1 MEIII
6 DNFDFLNFEP
16 MKYWTPPKNKNL
28 KDELNNMIYSNDYCV
43 SHKKDGYWFT
53 IIKDNKGELF
63 SRPRNKN
70 VQGGYTSKIEWIP
83 HIAETFKNI
92 PNGTVLVGEI
102 YLKNNEQSKAVTSLL
117 GCLKDKAIQRQ
128 EKGEKLTFYIFD
140 CLAFDGH
147 NISQKGLIERVNVA
161 RMIYDKFLK
170 SNPYIEMAKYI
181 EEPSEMMDYIASVL
195 AAGGEGVVVQ
205 RKDNP
210 YEFGKRTAHHSLK
223 VKKELDNE
231 IDCFL
236 TGNYKE
242 ATWEY
247 KGTEKIESWKYW
259 FDVKNNQKKEGS
271 LYEDFQNGAPIEPIS
286 KGAFFGWAGSVE
298 VGVIKEGEIVPIGWI
313 SNVTEEVKKGIVENN
328 SSWARRVIKI
338 NAMMMEN
345 DTGKFR
351 HARII
356 EWRNPE
362 DMNWK
367 DCTYEKVFGEEK

>member
-1 MEIII
+1 MGVII
-6 DNFDFLNFEP
+6 DGLNSDFEV
-16 MKYWTPPKNKNL
+16 MKYWTPTKGKNL
-28 KDELNNMIYSNDYCV
+28 KEELNNMIYSGDFCL

-92 PNGTVLVGEI
+92 PNGTILIGEI

-147 NISQKGLIERVNVA
+147 NISQNELIERVDVA
-161 RMIYDKFLK
+161 KMIYEKFLRN
-170 SNPYIEMAKYI
+170 NPYIEMAEYV
-181 EEPSEMMDYIASVL
+181 EEPNKMMDYIASVL
-195 AAGGEGVVVQ
+195 EAGGEGVVVQ

-210 YEFGKRTAHHSLK
+210 YEFGKRTARHSLK
-223 VKKELDNE
+223 VKKELDKE
-231 IDCFL
+231 VDCFL
-236 TGNYKE
+236 TGNYKD

-247 KGTEKIESWKYW
+247 TGKEVENWKYW
-259 FDVKNNQKKEGS
+259 FDLKNNQKKEGIF
-271 LYEDFQNGAPIEPIS
+271 YEDFQNGAPIEPIS

-298 VGVIKEGEIVPIGWI
+298 IGVVKGEEIIPIGWI
-313 SNVTEEVKKGIVENN
+313 SNVTEEVKRGIVEDN
-328 SSWARRVIKI
+328 SSWARRVVKI
-338 NAMMMEN
+338 NAMMMES
-345 DTGKFR
+345 DTHNFR

-362 DMNWK
+362 DMSWR
-367 DCTYEKVFGEEK
+367 DCTFEKVFGEEK

>member
-92 PNGTVLVGEI
+92 PNGTVLIGEI

-147 NISQKGLIERVNVA
+147 NISQNELIERVDVA
-161 RMIYDKFLK
+161 RMIYNKFLK
-170 SNPYIEMAKYI
+170 SSPYIEMAEYI

-195 AAGGEGVVVQ
+195 EAGGEGVVVQ

-236 TGNYKE
+236 TGNYKNS
-242 ATWEY
+242 TWEY
-247 KGTEKIESWKYW
+247 KGTEKIEEWQYW
-259 FDVKNNQKKEGS
+259 FHIKNNKKIFGKFF
-271 LYEDFQNGAPIEPIS
+271 EDFQKGEPIEPIS
-286 KGAFFGWAGSVE
+286 KGAFYGWAGS
-298 VGVIKEGEIVPIGWI
+298 IEIGLYDNKKQSIVSIGWI
-313 SNVTEEVKKGIVENN
+313 SNISEKVKQGIVENN
-328 SSWARRVIKI
+328 EKWKHKVIKI
-338 NAMMMEN
+338 NAMMMES

-362 DMNWK
+362 DKSWK
-367 DCTYEKVFGEEK
+367 DCTFDQIC

>member
-28 KDELNNMIYSNDYCV
+28 KEELNSMIYSGEFCL

-83 HIAETFKNI
+83 HIAETLKNI

-102 YLKNNEQSKAVTSLL
+102 YLKSNEQSKAVTSLL
-117 GCLKDKAIQRQ
+117 GCLKEKALKRQ

-140 CLAFDGH
+140 CLAFNGG
-147 NISQKGLIERVNVA
+147 NISHNKLFERVEMA
-161 RMIYDKFLK
+161 KAIYNKYLK
-170 SNPYIEMAKYI
+170 SNPNIEMAEYI
-181 EEPSEMMDYIASVL
+181 DDPKKMLDYIAEVL
-195 AAGGEGVVVQ
+195 ASGGEGVVVQ

-223 VKKELDNE
+223 VKKELDKE
-231 IDCFL
+231 VDCFL

-247 KGTEKIESWKYW
+247 TGKEVENWKYW
-259 FDVKNNQKKEGS
+259 FDLKNNQKKEGIF
-271 LYEDFQNGAPIEPIS
+271 YDDFQSGAPIEPIS

-298 VGVIKEGEIVPIGWI
+298 IGVVKGKEIIPIGWI
-313 SNVTEEVKKGIVENN
+313 SNVTEEVKRGIVEDN
-328 SSWARRVIKI
+328 SIWARRVVKI
-338 NAMMMEN
+338 NAMMMES
-345 DTGKFR
+345 DTHNFR
-351 HARII
+351 HAKIM
-356 EWRNPE
+356 EWRNLE
-362 DMNWK
+362 DMSWK
-367 DCTYEKVFGEEK
+367 DCTYEKIFGEEQ

>member
-1 MEIII
+1 MGVII
-6 DNFDFLNFEP
+6 DGLNSDFEP

-28 KDELNNMIYSNDYCV
+28 KDELNNMIYSNDYCL
-43 SHKKDGYWFT
+43 SQKKDGYWFT

-92 PNGTVLVGEI
+92 PNGTVLIGEI

-140 CLAFDGH
+140 CLAFNGH
-147 NISQKGLIERVNVA
+147 NISQNELIERVDVA

-170 SNPYIEMAKYI
+170 SSPYIEMAEYI

-195 AAGGEGVVVQ
+195 EAGGEGVVVQ

-223 VKKELDNE
+223 VKKELDRE
-231 IDCFL
+231 VDCFL
-236 TGNYKE
+236 TGNYKD

-247 KGTEKIESWKYW
+247 KGTEKIEEWQYW
-259 FDVKNNQKKEGS
+259 FHIKDDKKIFGKFFEEFQKGE
-271 LYEDFQNGAPIEPIS
+271 PIEPIS
-286 KGAFFGWAGSVE
+286 KGAFYGWAGSIE
-298 VGVIKEGEIVPIGWI
+298 IGLYDSKKQTIVPIGWI
-313 SNVTEEVKKGIVENN
+313 SNISEEVRQGIVENN
-328 SSWARRVIKI
+328 EKWKYKVVKI
-338 NAMMMEN
+338 NAMMIEE
-345 DTGKFR
+345 DSHKLR
-351 HARII
+351 HSKII

-362 DMNWK
+362 DKSWK
-367 DCTYEKVFGEEK
+367 DCDIEQIF

>member
-1 MEIII
+1 MGVII
-6 DNFDFLNFEP
+6 DGLNSDFEV
-16 MKYWTPPKNKNL
+16 MKYWTPTKGKNL
-28 KDELNNMIYSNDYCV
+28 KEELNNMIYSGDFCL

-92 PNGTVLVGEI
+92 PNGTILIGEI

-147 NISQKGLIERVNVA
+147 NISQNELIERVDVA
-161 RMIYDKFLK
+161 KMIYEKFLRN
-170 SNPYIEMAKYI
+170 NPYIEMAEYV
-181 EEPSEMMDYIASVL
+181 EEPNKMMDYIASVL
-195 AAGGEGVVVQ
+195 EAGGEGVVVQ

-210 YEFGKRTAHHSLK
+210 YEFGKRTARHSLK
-223 VKKELDNE
+223 VKKELDKE
-231 IDCFL
+231 VDCFL
-236 TGNYKE
+236 TGNYKD

-247 KGTEKIESWKYW
+247 TGKEVENWKYW
-259 FDVKNNQKKEGS
+259 FDLKNNQKKEGIF
-271 LYEDFQNGAPIEPIS
+271 YEDFQNGAPIEPIS
-286 KGAFFGWAGSVE
+286 KGAFYGWAGSVE
-298 VGVIKEGEIVPIGWI
+298 IGVIKGDEIIPIGWI
-313 SNVTEEVKKGIVENN
+313 SNVTEEVKRGIVEDN
-328 SSWARRVIKI
+328 SSWARRVVKI
-338 NAMMMEN
+338 NAMMMES
-345 DTGKFR
+345 DTHNFR

-362 DMNWK
+362 DMSWR
-367 DCTYEKVFGEEK
+367 DCTFEKVLGEEK